1 MGVACFW
8 TKGFQSSRAPKIWA
22 KKIPTTYV
30 HCKWALDLECC
41 VQVNHKSA
49 PCLAFRNWIG
59 KTWTKMTKEL
69 KHGSPRTLK
78 GMSWQLA
85 FGGMQW
91 FNFGPK
97 AFQKIECQV
106 AFLMLNF
113 YYWHLCGCWR
123 HVCNQWGDRV
133 KIHVAHGRIN

>member
-1 MGVACFW
+1 
-8 TKGFQSSRAPKIWA
+8 
-22 KKIPTTYV
+22 
-30 HCKWALDLECC
+30 
-41 VQVNHKSA
+41 
-49 PCLAFRNWIG
+49 
-59 KTWTKMTKEL
+59 MTKEL

-113 YYWHLCGCWR
+113 YY
-123 HVCNQWGDRV
+123 
-133 KIHVAHGRIN
+133 